1 MYRLFQ
7 QAGPTAFPLV
17 LLIFVVIGLGIY
29 RFIQVVQPGA
39 TKGPALQ
46 AGINTILFWG
56 GFSAILGLFGQFSG
70 ITKALRVI
78 ADAPMVN
85 PRLVYLGLFES
96 FLSTLMGFFILII
109 ASLIWIILRT
119 FYMRLPRAAEG
130 DAS

>member
-1 MYRLFQ
+1 MFRLFA

-17 LLIFVVIGLGIY
+17 LLALVIIGLAIY
-29 RFIQVVQPGA
+29 RFIQVVQTGA

-56 GFSAILGLFGQFSG
+56 GFAAVLGLFGQFSG
-70 ITKALRVI
+70 ITKSLRVI
-78 ADAPMVN
+78 ADAQMVN
-85 PRLVYLGLFES
+85 PRLVYLGLYES
-96 FLSTLMGFFILII
+96 FLSTLMGLII
-109 ASLIWIILRT
+109 LLFASLIWLVLRT

>member
-1 MYRLFQ
+1 MFRLFA
-7 QAGPTAFPLV
+7 QAGPTAPPLV
-17 LLIFVVIGLGIY
+17 LLTLVIFGLAIY
-29 RFIQVVQPGA
+29 RFIQVVQSGA

-56 GFSAILGLFGQFSG
+56 CFSAVLGLFGQFSW

-78 ADAPMVN
+78 ADAPRIN
-85 PRLVYLGLFES
+85 PRLVYLGLYES
-96 FLSTLMGFFILII
+96 FLSTLMGMFILLL
-109 ASLIWIILRT
+109 ASLIWLVLRT